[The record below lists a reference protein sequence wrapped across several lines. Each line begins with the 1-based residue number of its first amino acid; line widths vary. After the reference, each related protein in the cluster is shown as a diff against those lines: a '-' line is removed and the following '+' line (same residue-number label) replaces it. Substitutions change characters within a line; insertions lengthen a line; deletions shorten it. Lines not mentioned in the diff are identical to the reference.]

1 MQLFFWWEWYN
12 FNDVDEDASKKEDK
26 SNPIYS
32 YAQKPPEDIK
42 DADVPDENDYNY
54 IDGDEDVRN
63 KEEKSDSVYSYTHQL
78 SRDIKDADIS
88 NVNDYN

>member
-1 MQLFFWWEWYN
+1 M
-12 FNDVDEDASKKEDK
+12 
-26 SNPIYS
+26 
-32 YAQKPPEDIK
+32 
-42 DADVPDENDYNY
+42 PDENDYNY